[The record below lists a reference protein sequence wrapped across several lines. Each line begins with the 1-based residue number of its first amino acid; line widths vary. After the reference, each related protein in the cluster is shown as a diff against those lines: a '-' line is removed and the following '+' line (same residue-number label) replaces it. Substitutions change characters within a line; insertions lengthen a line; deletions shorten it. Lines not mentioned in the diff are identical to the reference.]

1 MAPYHRAKWTKLKK
15 LRVKNLVAAGRGFR
29 LEKSRRSGIIGGRV
43 P

>member
-1 MAPYHRAKWTKLKK
+1 MDEAQEIAR
-15 LRVKNLVAAGRGFR
+15 KNLVVAEAGFR